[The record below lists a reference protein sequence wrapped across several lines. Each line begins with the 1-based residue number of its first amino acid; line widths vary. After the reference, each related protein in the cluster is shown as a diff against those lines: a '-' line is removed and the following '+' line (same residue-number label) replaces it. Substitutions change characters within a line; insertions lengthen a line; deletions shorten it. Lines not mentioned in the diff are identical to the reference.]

1 MFVEEFSD
9 IELSVS
15 KSGWSENFG
24 DFDQNR
30 FLFAHCR
37 PHFICCHNKA
47 QQKRAPTEAGK
58 SVDCSSSDLV
68 SGADDEEVATM
79 KRAAFRTL
87 VAATRAVRPERKPPT
102 LRLVVSNPR
111 PVVSAKAA

>member
-30 FLFAHCR
+30 FLFAHSC

-58 SVDCSSSDLV
+58 NVDCSSSDLV
-68 SGADDEEVATM
+68 SGADNEKV
-79 KRAAFRTL
+79 
-87 VAATRAVRPERKPPT
+87 
-102 LRLVVSNPR
+102 PR
-111 PVVSAKAA
+111 VQDSKARQTYLAGQYSGHDALPADCKCRRQ